1 MTAYTTDF
9 GHGHLLNHCQHLP
22 NWLPIILNC
31 TDNKQQIILRQLI
44 YEYWQQKVKMKANT

>member
-44 YEYWQQKVKMKANT
+44 YEY